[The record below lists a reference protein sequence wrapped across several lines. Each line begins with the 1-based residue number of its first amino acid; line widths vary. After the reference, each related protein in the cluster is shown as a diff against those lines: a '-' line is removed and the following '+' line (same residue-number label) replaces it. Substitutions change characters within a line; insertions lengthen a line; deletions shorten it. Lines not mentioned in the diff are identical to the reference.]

1 MVRALRQ
8 RADRMN
14 PLLEHRQKLVE
25 EAQRQLAEQE
35 RWVAACRAALQ
46 ELEASQRALAL
57 HLAAIVGR
65 AVEPAVLAGAASY
78 ESWLARRR
86 QEQEEA
92 LERAKR
98 QAEAARAAL
107 VAQRREAKKIEVV
120 RARWLNAALQVERK
134 TEANLLDEIGT
145 VRAAYRARASDEAV

>member
-1 MVRALRQ
+1 
-8 RADRMN
+8 MN

-35 RWVAACRAALQ
+35 RWVAACRTALQ

-57 HLAAIVGR
+57 NLAAIVGR
-65 AVEPAVLAGAASY
+65 SVEPTVLAGAASY
-78 ESWLARRR
+78 EAWLARRR

-145 VRAAYRARASDEAV
+145 VRAAYRARTSDEAV